1 MIFALIVFILT
12 YVLMIALPK
21 YRLITVIVSAL
32 IFLVFGVLPIKE
44 VFNAIDWNVL
54 MILLGTM
61 GGCIFL
67 HRIKNAKQNGG
78 YAYFKIKKYNVG
90 GCAYI

>member
-44 VFNAIDWNVL
+44 VFNAI
-54 MILLGTM
+54 
-61 GGCIFL
+61 
-67 HRIKNAKQNGG
+67 KQN
-78 YAYFKIKKYNVG
+78 FVTNDSLSTSINELENKINNVRRS
-90 GCAYI
+90 

>member
-1 MIFALIVFILT
+1 MKGYNNMIFALIVFILT

-44 VFNAIDWNVL
+44 VFNDKFEEL
-54 MILLGTM
+54 
-61 GGCIFL
+61 
-67 HRIKNAKQNGG
+67 
-78 YAYFKIKKYNVG
+78 
-90 GCAYI
+90 